1 VIQPS
6 RADDLPGLIR
16 TALDGAGISQAEA
29 CRRLG
34 LSTKH
39 LNQMLMGKVHLKLS
53 WAERIFA
60 LCGQSLVI
68 DAVPTTGA
76 PGGGPRQ
83 MSCGHDVTSRCPNC
97 NQGERHLR
105 VQLATHESELAQLRT
120 ELEHAQSGRRQLRAI
135 NADYRN
141 ALKRA
146 AAAIT
151 TALNDATGDQT

>member
-6 RADDLPGLIR
+6 PADDLPGLIR
-16 TALDGAGISQAEA
+16 TALDGARISQAEA

-39 LNQMLMGKVHLKLS
+39 LNQMLMGRVTLTLP
-53 WAERIFA
+53 WAERLLA

-76 PGGGPRQ
+76 PDNGPRQ
-83 MSCGHDVTSRCPNC
+83 MSCGHDVTSRCQNC
-97 NQGERHLR
+97 NQGERHIR
-105 VQLATHESELAQLRT
+105 IQLATRESELAQLQT
-120 ELEHAQSGRRQLRAI
+120 ELEHAQSGRKQLRAI

-146 AAAIT
+146 AASIQ
-151 TALNDATGDQT
+151 TALDDATGDQT